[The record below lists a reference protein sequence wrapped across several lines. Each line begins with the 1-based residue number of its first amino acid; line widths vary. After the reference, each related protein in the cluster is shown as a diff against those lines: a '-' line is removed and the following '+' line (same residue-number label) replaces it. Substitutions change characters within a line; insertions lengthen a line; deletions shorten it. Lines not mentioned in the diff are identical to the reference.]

1 MRTSYQSTH
10 RPSGMLSQEFTSS
23 FRLCKQSAN
32 SLTDIICFFWRSL
45 AKLFCTARNDNS
57 FWTSGPNSRWHS
69 RGVLRLAA
77 SAFPLSRCARGT
89 GCSASARAT
98 RSKLEWSCSD
108 CVTSDVRQANT
119 CATMH
124 DKLYKSSLCDR
135 LGAYCRTT
143 WLLTLWQRKDKNLA
157 LTEWQSPTAIVWQP
171 EDWLCDKRS
180 TDCWAHWQADWPA
193 ATACHNVRMRGKLRG
208 LTVWQ
213 SKGSLC
219 DRLGAYCRATW
230 LLTLWQGKDK
240 NQQLNLWQSLQPL
253 CDNLKTD
260 CATREVQT
268 AEHTEVFL
276 RMNIYEWFGRYTN
289 ELGLDFFLKN
299 IPMNLKTYE
308 WIGVQFF
315 WGGRYTNELEDIRM
329 NWGLIFFGE
338 GRYMNELA
346 VIRMNWGSIFL
357 ERENI
362 RMNWQTYEWIRV
374 QIFLGQKIY
383 EWIGR
388 HTNELGLQ
396 ADWPA
401 ATACHCV
408 TMHDKLRAH
417 CVTT

>member
-143 WLLTLWQRKDKNLA
+143 WLLTLWQGKDKNLA
-157 LTEWQSPTAIVWQP
+157 LT
-171 EDWLCDKRS
+171 
-180 TDCWAHWQADWPA
+180 
-193 ATACHNVRMRGKLRG
+193 
-208 LTVWQ
+208 
-213 SKGSLC
+213 
-219 DRLGAYCRATW
+219 
-230 LLTLWQGKDK
+230 
-240 NQQLNLWQSLQPL
+240 LWQSLQPL
-253 CDNLKTD
+253 CDNLKND

-268 AEHTEVFL
+268 AEHT
-276 RMNIYEWFGRYTN
+276 GRQT
-289 ELGLDFFLKN
+289 
-299 IPMNLKTYE
+299 
-308 WIGVQFF
+308 
-315 WGGRYTNELEDIRM
+315 GRPRL
-329 NWGLIFFGE
+329 
-338 GRYMNELA
+338 
-346 VIRMNWGSIFL
+346 
-357 ERENI
+357 
-362 RMNWQTYEWIRV
+362 
-374 QIFLGQKIY
+374 
-383 EWIGR
+383 
-388 HTNELGLQ
+388 
-396 ADWPA
+396 P
-401 ATACHCV
+401 V
-408 TMHDKLRAH
+408 TMWE
-417 CVTT
+417 CVAS